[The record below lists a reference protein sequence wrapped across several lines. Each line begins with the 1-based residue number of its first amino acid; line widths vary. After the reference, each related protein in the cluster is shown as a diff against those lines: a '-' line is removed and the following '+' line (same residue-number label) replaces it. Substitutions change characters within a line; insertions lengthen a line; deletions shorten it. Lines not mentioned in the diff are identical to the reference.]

1 MFHQFMMEIIIQ
13 MWSLWTS
20 DLKKHVAFVQE
31 GNRQF
36 KFEDYIQF
44 FQKRDLNR
52 HVASVHE
59 GNKPFK
65 VLRHFYLWSWTLIW
79 HLGWKNFALV
89 DPSTTQTELSH
100 SRLRSMSTKKRFSP
114 QTFDFEVCALACFSL
129 AHLIRYFKPK
139 RELEKK

>member
-65 VLRHFYLWSWTLIW
+65 VLRYSLYMIMNPDLA
-79 HLGWKNFALV
+79 LGWIIFALV
-89 DPSTTQTELSH
+89 DPCTTQTELSH

-129 AHLIRYFKPK
+129 AHLIRYFK
-139 RELEKK
+139 L